1 MRELDE
7 AGAVPADGR
16 AADELYERTWARPS
30 ISVHSLAAGNPGL
43 RKTSI
48 PPLARASLS
57 VRLAPGQDVEGMQ
70 ATLER
75 LLRAACPRHARL
87 ELVPWA
93 SSAPA
98 RIPPGTPALQA
109 ARGAIERAT
118 GVAPLTVRSGGSIP
132 VVAALVER
140 GVPVVLTGFASA
152 DDNIHSPNERME
164 LERLDWAY
172 RAAREVLLSLG

>member
-1 MRELDE
+1 
-7 AGAVPADGR
+7 
-16 AADELYERTWARPS
+16 
-30 ISVHSLAAGNPGL
+30 
-43 RKTSI
+43 
-48 PPLARASLS
+48 
-57 VRLAPGQDVEGMQ
+57 MQ

-172 RAAREVLLSLG
+172 RAAREVLLSLR